1 MTRERARIGFGDA
14 LKELGSFAPEPQKR
28 DLPDPA
34 RLAEAGAQ
42 SGFHRREAEKT
53 PEQAPAPK
61 TRRRRTG
68 RNAQI
73 NIKATPE
80 TIAAF
85 YALADANGWGIGEA
99 FEKAVDLLGDK
110 HGL

>member
-14 LKELGSFAPEPQKR
+14 LKDLGGFAPEPRKR
-28 DLPDPA
+28 EMPDPA
-34 RLAEAGAQ
+34 SLAEAGVL
-42 SGFHRREAEKT
+42 SGFHRREAEKP
-53 PEQAPAPK
+53 PEQTPPSK

-73 NIKATPE
+73 NIKTTPE

-85 YALADANGWGIGEA
+85 YALADANGWGIGET
-99 FEKAVDLLGDK
+99 FEKAVNLLGGK
-110 HGL
+110 QGI

>member
-14 LKELGSFAPEPQKR
+14 LKDLGGFAPEPRKR
-28 DLPDPA
+28 EMPDPA
-34 RLAEAGAQ
+34 SLAEAGARA
-42 SGFHRREAEKT
+42 GFHRREVEKP
-53 PEQAPAPK
+53 PEPALVPK

-73 NIKATPE
+73 NIKTTPQ

-85 YALADANGWGIGEA
+85 YALADANGWGIGET
-99 FEKAVDLLGDK
+99 FEKAVDLLGKNPPD
-110 HGL
+110 